1 MIKLARTAL
10 VLVSAFSALSVGCA
24 VSADDPAPQADEVE
38 ETAQALKYTNGYPR
52 CTSRDDAMRNAVRQC
67 GALKVVNLQPIP
79 SAGGACATYRNGTVE
94 YSYKVWG
101 YDCK

>member
-1 MIKLARTAL
+1 MIQLARTAL
-10 VLVSAFSALSVGCA
+10 FLVSAFSVLSAGCA
-24 VSADDPAPQADEVE
+24 VSADGPAPQDDEVA

-52 CTSRDDAMRNAVRQC
+52 CTSRDDAMRNAARQC